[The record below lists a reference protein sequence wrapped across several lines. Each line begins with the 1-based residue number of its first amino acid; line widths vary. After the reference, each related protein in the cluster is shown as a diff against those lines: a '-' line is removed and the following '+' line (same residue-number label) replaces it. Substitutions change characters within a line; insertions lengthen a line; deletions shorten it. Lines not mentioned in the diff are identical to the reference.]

1 MALPW
6 LRYEIS
12 VAKQSQSLYC
22 RCRTGGEHGVYFQ
35 LCLPVWAQ
43 LPRGRSAADYPTIW
57 RSHRFLFQ
65 LHHVAGTPIAIDM
78 PRTRRFVLQIPQSRV
93 PDCAQRA
100 IWHNASEAPS
110 TSTTA
115 LFCEKKQRK
124 FTFST
129 FIRPNPIT
137 QG

>member
-1 MALPW
+1 M
-6 LRYEIS
+6 
-12 VAKQSQSLYC
+12 
-22 RCRTGGEHGVYFQ
+22 YFQ

-65 LHHVAGTPIAIDM
+65 LHHVAATPIAIDM
-78 PRTRRFVLQIPQSRV
+78 LRTRRFVLQIPQSRV
-93 PDCAQRA
+93 PECARLT
-100 IWHNASEAPS
+100 IWHNASEALS
-110 TSTTA
+110 TSTTT

-124 FTFST
+124 FTFSK
-129 FIRPNPIT
+129 FIRPNRIT

>member
-1 MALPW
+1 MLGGGFCRRC
-6 LRYEIS
+6 LGRCGVEIS
-12 VAKQSQSLYC
+12 IAKQSLSLSLYC
-22 RCRTGGEHGVYFQ
+22 CRTGGEQSMYFQ

-43 LPRGRSAADYPTIW
+43 LPRGRCIM
-57 RSHRFLFQ
+57 L
-65 LHHVAGTPIAIDM
+65 LETPIASNM

-93 PDCAQRA
+93 PDCAQLA

-110 TSTTA
+110 TSTTT

-124 FTFST
+124 FTFSN
-129 FIRPNPIT
+129 FIRPNRIT